1 MKRKLYFILIVAI
14 ALSQL
19 WITPSYALNPV
30 NLANAPQNLPPQV
43 SQRVKQKVAELTK
56 VNVDQVEILTAEP
69 RTWPDGCLGIQSPDL
84 MCTQALVRGWFITVK
99 SGKQRLN
106 YRTDQTGNLVYLD
119 PSSSP

>member
-14 ALSQL
+14 ALSEL
-19 WITPSYALNPV
+19 WITPSYALTPV

-56 VNVDQVEILTAEP
+56 VNVDQVEILTVEP

-84 MCTQALVRGWFITVK
+84 MCTQALVRGWLVTVK